1 MDGES
6 AAPLKERVRAITSRN
21 RGHKVQT
28 VIDELVLYVRG
39 WLNYY
44 KLSSTYKEVL
54 ALAVWVRRRV
64 RLYYW
69 KPWNARPEGAL
80 WHCPRRQPAAHAS
93 PLPVGI
99 GNGSRHGAHGD
110 AKPER
115 LPFFAEA
122 TKDRLADEPERDCA
136 KRAEQPLA

>member
-1 MDGES
+1 M
-6 AAPLKERVRAITSRN
+6 RAITSRN

-69 KPWNARPEGAL
+69 KPWNARPEGSMKRPGGRTLAL
-80 WHCPRRQPAAHAS
+80 P
-93 PLPVGI
+93 
-99 GNGSRHGAHGD
+99 
-110 AKPER
+110 K
-115 LPFFAEA
+115 EA
-122 TKDRLADEPERDCA
+122 TSRARVAATCWHWERIPPRCTWRREA
-136 KRAEQPLA
+136 GKATLLR